1 MRLRGLTAVHMP
13 PPQPRQLSPGEV
25 PARGSDGDARR
36 EGAEVSQGQAPGIRG
51 HGNPQPTLPDQGAG
65 PAKTERG
72 TFKVFLPLTALWL
85 VKRKKKAN
93 EVWPRLQLRFHSK
106 GGRICSILG
115 QSLLTE
121 QEAFNCCF
129 KP

>member
-13 PPQPRQLSPGEV
+13 PPQPRQLSPGEL

-51 HGNPQPTLPDQGAG
+51 HGNPQPTLPDQGVG

-85 VKRKKKAN
+85 VKRKKK
-93 EVWPRLQLRFHSK
+93 QMK
-106 GGRICSILG
+106 CGLG
-115 QSLLTE
+115 YNYVFIQRVDVYVPSWGKV
-121 QEAFNCCF
+121 F
-129 KP
+129 